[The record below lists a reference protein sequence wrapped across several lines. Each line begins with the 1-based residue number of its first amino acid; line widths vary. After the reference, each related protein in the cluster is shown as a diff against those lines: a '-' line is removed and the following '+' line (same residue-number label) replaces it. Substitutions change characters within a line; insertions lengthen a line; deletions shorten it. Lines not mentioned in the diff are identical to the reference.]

1 MKDQTELLLLRI
13 EEEIEERQEFSML
26 SAPSAPEA
34 PKNPFPDPVCPVLY
48 W

>member
-1 MKDQTELLLLRI
+1 MKDQNELLLLRV

-26 SAPSAPEA
+26 AAPSAPEA